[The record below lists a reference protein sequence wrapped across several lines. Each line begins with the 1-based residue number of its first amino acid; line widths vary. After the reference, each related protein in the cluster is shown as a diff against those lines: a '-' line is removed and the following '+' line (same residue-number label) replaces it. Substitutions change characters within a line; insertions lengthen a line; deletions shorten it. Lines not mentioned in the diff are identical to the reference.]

1 MNIFILSKSCKKSAK
16 YYFNSHVSKIILEI
30 AQLMSTAILSLLP
43 TIKNKNLATL
53 ITNTAYRS
61 THVNHPFAIW
71 MRTSNG
77 NWNWGFKM
85 ATALH
90 NEWKYRYDHN
100 DDKMHKS
107 YKVIQ
112 ELNEIFSSNKLSF
125 TQELITKFPQ
135 CMPKV
140 YQHPD
145 PVVAYRNYYMGVE
158 KKHLT
163 NWGNRSKP
171 HWWK

>member
-90 NEWKYRYDHN
+90 NEWKYRYDH
-100 DDKMHKS
+100 HVGGFLAGVLLVRLFPPQTRHYRYS
-107 YKVIQ
+107 Y
-112 ELNEIFSSNKLSF
+112 
-125 TQELITKFPQ
+125 
-135 CMPKV
+135 
-140 YQHPD
+140 
-145 PVVAYRNYYMGVE
+145 
-158 KKHLT
+158 
-163 NWGNRSKP
+163 
-171 HWWK
+171 